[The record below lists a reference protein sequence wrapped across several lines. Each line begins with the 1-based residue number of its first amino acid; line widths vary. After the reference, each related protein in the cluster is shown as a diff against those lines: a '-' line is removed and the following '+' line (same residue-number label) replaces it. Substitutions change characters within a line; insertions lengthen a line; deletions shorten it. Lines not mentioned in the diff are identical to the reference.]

1 MARPLYAS
9 VEDAREGRIV
19 RIKSDIDLATT
30 VTAKPGKTRE
40 VSKLDGAALKEG
52 RDRLASLFA
61 EKFDPK
67 TLKLKD

>member
-9 VEDAREGRIV
+9 VEDAREGRIARFKV
-19 RIKSDIDLATT
+19 DIDRTIT
-30 VTAKPGKTRE
+30 ITSKPGKTRE
-40 VSKLDGAALKEG
+40 VSKLDGEDLKEG
-52 RDRLASLFA
+52 RDRLTSLFA